1 MQSLPPADHGRQ
13 AYLVLAGCTLIQ
25 APVWGY
31 SISYGVFQKY
41 YTTHK
46 GIEGSPG
53 AVAIVGTTL
62 NGLMYLMMPLTF
74 TLLTKYPR
82 LRPYT
87 GPVGLCITI
96 ASLVMSSYATQVWQ
110 LIASQGVL
118 CAIGSGL
125 LFSPTTL
132 YLDEWWVARKGLA
145 YGTMWAGK
153 AASGVVVPFIM
164 SALLDRFGPRTTLQ
178 AWAVALIVLTAP
190 LLFYLKPR
198 IPLSNSHTQRPLSW
212 TFLKNPGFWMLQIGN
227 VVQAFGYLL
236 PTTYLASYANDLG
249 LPSFSGALLLA
260 VFSIASVPGSL
271 FIGYLGDR
279 FHPTTVILICSLGST
294 VAVLLFWGLAAEM
307 ALLLVFA
314 VVYGFFAGG
323 FSTTYSGILKEMKR
337 TDEGVETGLVMGLLL
352 GGRGVGFMA
361 AGPASAALLQGG
373 SRMIEH
379 AKWGYSTQYGPMI
392 ILTGATALLGSLG
405 WMWTILKAVLV

>member
-1 MQSLPPADHGRQ
+1 
-13 AYLVLAGCTLIQ
+13 
-25 APVWGY
+25 
-31 SISYGVFQKY
+31 
-41 YTTHK
+41 
-46 GIEGSPG
+46 
-53 AVAIVGTTL
+53 
-62 NGLMYLMMPLTF
+62 
-74 TLLTKYPR
+74 
-82 LRPYT
+82 
-87 GPVGLCITI
+87 
-96 ASLVMSSYATQVWQ
+96 
-110 LIASQGVL
+110 
-118 CAIGSGL
+118 
-125 LFSPTTL
+125 
-132 YLDEWWVARKGLA
+132 
-145 YGTMWAGK
+145 MWAGK

-178 AWAVALIVLTAP
+178 AWAIALIVLTAP

-337 TDEGVETGLVMGLLL
+337 IDEGVETGLVMGLLL

-392 ILTGATALLGSLG
+392 ILTGATALLGSWG